1 MADTTRSVK
10 IFINGKEIENT
21 MKSIRNEYSKTSA
34 ELNHLTVGS
43 EEYNKKIEELKAL
56 GSILDEHAGR
66 LRRVGEASSFMSNM
80 GSALGVMTGAQLLS
94 EGIMKLGNEF
104 SAGVEDLKSYST
116 NLAEMADVMELTQ
129 DEIKDFE
136 ARAQSLTTVT
146 LGSGQSIKTSS
157 GDILEAFKLVA
168 GAMPALKDVEGGL
181 ESVTQSALVLSMAS
195 GEDLA
200 TSVNTLTT
208 VMGQYGA
215 SAEEAERII
224 NALAAGSKVGA
235 AETTDVA
242 ESMKVF
248 GVVAANSNVTIEE
261 SVGLIETLAS
271 KQIKGA
277 EAGTQLRNILLQMSA
292 VDIMPE
298 KGRKA
303 LEAFGVNLDV
313 LSDKSLSM
321 EVRLKE
327 LAKTGGDNVAMV
339 AAFGKENAVAAATL
353 SQNTGLFKEFAAG
366 VTDTTA
372 AYESATTKSQSF
384 AVAMADMKVQW
395 DNIRLAGTKFIV
407 EAATPMLAWAGAI
420 LSGLAALPKW
430 IYDNRTSLIALGV
443 AIAAFNAEAAL
454 AAANS
459 LRLAAAEKGRLII
472 TNATTVAQRVLNT
485 VMRANPI
492 GLVISAVALLVA
504 GFTALYNRSA
514 TVRAGIAGLGAVA
527 SEVFKIIKE
536 AVQAFASGWSKL
548 KDGDISGALS
558 DFGKGLVKSNPIGIA
573 ISEGKRLGQAFSKGY
588 KDSLA
593 SEKLENPKIKA
604 AKTDAIPDLNSD
616 PDNISGGGGGGDK
629 GDKNKKAKRDQ
640 AEKDL
645 EKHLA
650 NLREIQAKHEADLA
664 KAQAGDVE
672 KGIIAIR
679 EKYRKEIE
687 EATKLQEQGVKEA
700 GEIRI
705 NLERLRDKEIE
716 EYRDKARK
724 DMLAKIDIANKSEA
738 DKVRAGYE
746 EKFAVLREMEDAGLL
761 TADEASVKRLQIQE
775 KLNSDLNELAKKQ
788 ADEKAKQD
796 EEEKAKAEAKA
807 KALQE
812 IEQKYQDEKLKV
824 LGTSFELVLAAVN
837 KQYDDLLEAAKAA
850 GVKQEEVDRLNNE
863 RRKALIVAELGEFQK
878 ATGMMASAFGS
889 LGDAVGAMIDKSGKK
904 MEGWIIFQK
913 ALTIAEIALNTAQA
927 IASIIAA
934 AAKSTTWY
942 EALAGIVSGVAAVLT
957 NMAKAKAL
965 LSTPTPKYQQKRK
978 GGYTDVMGAD
988 DGRIYHAEQL
998 GTVGTGMLPGHP
1010 VTILASEDGPEYFVS
1025 NPDLKKPSI
1034 RRLVADIDR
1043 ISKGGSERVA
1053 YQMRSGGYTDV
1064 SSPTTHAISPTDLL
1078 MELIMENT
1086 KAVKALNQS
1095 IDKGIYSRI
1104 DNLTTVDIFERFR
1117 KLNTSAG
1124 GTLG

>member
-1 MADTTRSVK
+1 MAADTTRSVK

-21 MKSIRNEYSKTSA
+21 MKSIRSEYSKTSA

-43 EEYNKKIEELKAL
+43 EEYNKKIEELKSL
-56 GSILDEHAGR
+56 GSILDEHAGK
-66 LRRVGEASSFMSNM
+66 LKRVGEASSFMSNM

-181 ESVTQSALVLSMAS
+181 ESVTQSALVLSRAS

-353 SQNTGLFKEFAAG
+353 AQNTGLFKEFAAG

-372 AYESATTKSQSF
+372 AYDSATTKSQSF

-395 DNIRLAGTKFIV
+395 ENIRLAGTKFIV
-407 EAATPMLAWAGAI
+407 EAATPMLAWVGAI

-459 LRLAAAEKGRLII
+459 LRLAAVEKARLIV

-492 GLVISAVALLVA
+492 GLIISAVALLVA

-527 SEVFKIIKE
+527 KEVFKIIKE

-558 DFGKGLVKSNPIGIA
+558 DFGKGIVKSNPLGIA

-588 KDSLA
+588 KESLA
-593 SEKLENPKIKA
+593 SEKLSTPKIKA
-604 AKTDAIPDLNSD
+604 AKTDPIPNLNGSA
-616 PDNISGGGGGGDK
+616 DNNIGVGGDGNK
-629 GDKNKKAKRDQ
+629 DKSKKSRMDQ
-640 AEKDL
+640 EEKDL

-664 KAQAGDVE
+664 KAQASDTD
-672 KGIIAIR
+672 KGIIAIQ

-687 EATKLQEQGVKEA
+687 EATKLQEKGVKEA

-724 DMLAKIDIANKSEA
+724 EMLDKIDVANKSEA
-738 DKVRAGYE
+738 DNIRAGYE
-746 EKFAVLREMEDAGLL
+746 EKFAVLREMEDAGLISM
-761 TADEASVKRLQIQE
+761 DEASAKRLEIQT
-775 KLNSDLNELAKKQ
+775 KLNDDLNALAKKQ
-788 ADEKAKQD
+788 AEEKARQD
-796 EEEKAKAEAKA
+796 EEAKAKAEAHA
-807 KALQE
+807 QALQE

-824 LGTSFELVLAAVN
+824 LGTTFEQVLAAVN

-850 GVKQEEVDRLNNE
+850 GVKQEELDRLNSE
-863 RRKALIVAELGEFQK
+863 RRKALVVAQLGEFQR
-878 ATGMMASAFGS
+878 ATGMMGSAFGE
-889 LGDAVGAMIDKSGKK
+889 LGDAVGQVIDQSGKK

-913 ALTIAEIALNTAQA
+913 ALAIAEIAFNTAKA

-934 AAKSTTWY
+934 ATKSTTWY

-998 GTVGTGMLPGHP
+998 GVVGTGMLPGHP

-1053 YQMRSGGYTDV
+1053 YQMRSGGYTEM
-1064 SSPTTHAISPTDLL
+1064 SSPTTHSISTTDLL
-1078 MELIMENT
+1078 MELIIENT
-1086 KAVKALNQS
+1086 KAVKALNQN
-1095 IDKGIYSRI
+1095 IEKGIYSRI

-1117 KLNTSAG
+1117 KLNASAG